1 MFFTL
6 SKIVAFIADPLVFI
20 TAFFF
25 LGLFVRAKYK
35 RRRYLLISFVLL
47 LFFSNGFIYQT
58 AFNQWGVNPVQ
69 LKKKYEY
76 GILLGGMIS
85 LNSTNEDIRF
95 GESSDRLLYTV
106 KLYTDNIIN
115 KVIITGASGSLQSEI
130 IEAEFLKSYLVKIG
144 IPETDIICET
154 KSQNTFQNAV
164 YTAELIFSKHKS
176 VPSCLLI
183 TSDFHYKRAIACF
196 KKNNLPV
203 DPYLKN
209 LKQKT
214 ISIEDYIQP
223 QSAYLYKWRILFHE
237 IIGYYT
243 YKLMGYI

>member
-1 MFFTL
+1 MFFIF

-20 TAFFF
+20 TTFFI
-25 LGLFVRAKYK
+25 LGLFVRTKHR

-58 AFNQWGVNPVQ
+58 IFNQWEVKPLQ
-69 LKKKYEY
+69 LKKKYDY

-85 LNSTNEDIRF
+85 LNSTIEDIKF

-106 KLYTDNIIN
+106 KLYNDNVIDKI
-115 KVIITGASGSLQSEI
+115 IITGASGSLQSEI
-130 IEAEFLKSYLVKIG
+130 IESEYLKSYLLKIG

-154 KSQNTFQNAV
+154 KSQNTFQNAA
-164 YTAELIFSKHKS
+164 YTADLIFSNHKLA
-176 VPSCLLI
+176 PSCLLI
-183 TSDFHYKRAIACF
+183 TSDFHYKRALACF
-196 KKNNLPV
+196 KKNNLQV
-203 DPYLKN
+203 DPYLKS

-223 QSAYLYKWRILFHE
+223 QSAYLSKWRALFHE

>member
-1 MFFTL
+1 MFFIF

-20 TAFFF
+20 TAFFI

-35 RRRYLLISFVLL
+35 RRKYLLISFVLL
-47 LFFSNGFIYQT
+47 LLFSNGFIYQT
-58 AFNQWGVNPVQ
+58 VFNQWEVKPVQ
-69 LKKKYEY
+69 LKKKYDY
-76 GILLGGMIS
+76 GVLLGGMIS
-85 LNSTNEDIRF
+85 LNSTSENIKF

-106 KLYTDNIIN
+106 KLYQDNVIN
-115 KVIITGASGSLQSEI
+115 KIIITGASGSLQSEI
-130 IEAEFLKSYLVKIG
+130 IEAEFLKLYLVKIG

-164 YTAELIFSKHKS
+164 YTAELLFSNHKS
-176 VPSCLLI
+176 TPSCLLI
-183 TSDFHYKRAIACF
+183 TSDFHYKRALACF
-196 KKNNLPV
+196 KKNNLQV

-223 QSAYLYKWRILFHE
+223 QSAYLYKWRVLLHE

-243 YKLMGYI
+243 YQVMGYI

>member
-1 MFFTL
+1 MFFIF

-20 TAFFF
+20 TAFFI
-25 LGLFVRAKYK
+25 LGLFVRTKYR

-47 LFFSNGFIYQT
+47 LFFSNGFIYQI
-58 AFNQWGVNPVQ
+58 AFKQWKVTPVQ
-69 LKKKYEY
+69 LKKKYDY

-85 LNSTNEDIRF
+85 LSSTNEDLKF

-106 KLYTDNIIN
+106 KLYQDNVIN
-115 KVIITGASGSLQSEI
+115 KIIITGASGSLQSEI
-130 IEAEFLKSYLVKIG
+130 IEAEYLKSYLVKIG

-164 YTAELIFSKHKS
+164 YTAELISVKHKS
-176 VPSCLLI
+176 APSCLLI
-183 TSDFHYKRAIACF
+183 TSDFHYRRAIACF
-196 KKNNLPV
+196 KKINLKV
-203 DPYLKN
+203 DPYLKK

-223 QSAYLYKWRILFHE
+223 QSAYLYEWRILLHE

-243 YKLMGYI
+243 YQIMGYI

>member
-25 LGLFVRAKYK
+25 LGLFVRTKYK

-58 AFNQWGVNPVQ
+58 AFNQWRVNPVQ

-85 LNSTNEDIRF
+85 LNSTNEDIKF

-106 KLYTDNIIN
+106 KLYKDNIIN
-115 KVIITGASGSLQSEI
+115 KIIITGASGSLQSAI

-144 IPETDIICET
+144 ITETDIICET
-154 KSQNTFQNAV
+154 KSQNTFQNAT
-164 YTAELIFSKHKS
+164 YTAELIFSNHKS
-176 VPSCLLI
+176 ATSCLLI
-183 TSDFHYKRAIACF
+183 TSDFHYRRAIACF
-196 KKNNLPV
+196 KKNNLQV

-223 QSAYLYKWRILFHE
+223 QSVYLYKWRILFHE

>member
-1 MFFTL
+1 LFFLL

-20 TAFFF
+20 TLFFI
-25 LGLFVRAKYK
+25 LGLFVRTKHK

-58 AFNQWGVNPVQ
+58 VFNQWEVKPVQ
-69 LKKKYEY
+69 LKKKYDY
-76 GILLGGMIS
+76 GVLLGGMIS
-85 LNSTNEDIRF
+85 LNSTSEDIKF

-106 KLYTDNIIN
+106 KLYQDKVIN
-115 KVIITGASGSLQSEI
+115 KIIITGASGSLQSEI
-130 IEAEFLKSYLVKIG
+130 IEAEFLKLYLVKIG

-154 KSQNTFQNAV
+154 KSQNTFQNAA
-164 YTAELIFSKHKS
+164 YTADLIFSNHKS
-176 VPSCLLI
+176 APSCLLI

-196 KKNNLPV
+196 KKNNLQV

-243 YKLMGYI
+243 YKFMGYI

>member
-1 MFFTL
+1 LFFIF

-20 TAFFF
+20 TAFFI

-35 RRRYLLISFVLL
+35 RRKYLLISFVLL
-47 LFFSNGFIYQT
+47 LLFSNGFIYQT
-58 AFNQWGVNPVQ
+58 VFNKWEVKPVQ
-69 LKKKYEY
+69 LKKKYDY
-76 GILLGGMIS
+76 GVLLGGMIS
-85 LNSTNEDIRF
+85 LNSTSENIKF

-106 KLYTDNIIN
+106 KLYQDNVIN
-115 KVIITGASGSLQSEI
+115 KIIITGASGSLQSEI
-130 IEAEFLKSYLVKIG
+130 IEAEFLKLYLVKIG

-164 YTAELIFSKHKS
+164 YTAELLLSNNKS
-176 VPSCLLI
+176 TPSCLLI
-183 TSDFHYKRAIACF
+183 TSDFHYKRALACF
-196 KKNNLPV
+196 KKNNLQV

-223 QSAYLYKWRILFHE
+223 QSAYLYKWRVLLHE
-237 IIGYYT
+237 IIGYCT
-243 YKLMGYI
+243 YQVMGYI

>member
-1 MFFTL
+1 MFFIF

-20 TAFFF
+20 TAFFI
-25 LGLFVRAKYK
+25 LGLFVRTKYR

-47 LFFSNGFIYQT
+47 LFFSNGFFYKIV
-58 AFNQWGVNPVQ
+58 FNQWEIKPNQ
-69 LKKKYEY
+69 RKEKYDY

-85 LNSTNEDIRF
+85 LNSTKEDIKF

-106 KLYTDNIIN
+106 QLYQDSVIN
-115 KVIITGASGSLQSEI
+115 KIIITGASGSLQSEM
-130 IEAEFLKSYLVKIG
+130 IEAEFLKAYLIKIG

-154 KSQNTFQNAV
+154 KSQNTYQNAT
-164 YTAELIFSKHKS
+164 YTAELLSVNHKS
-176 VPSCLLI
+176 TPSCLLI
-183 TSDFHYKRAIACF
+183 TSDFHYRRAIACF
-196 KKNNLPV
+196 KKNNLHV

-214 ISIEDYIQP
+214 ISIEEYIQP
-223 QSAYLYKWRILFHE
+223 QSAYLYKWRILLHE

-243 YKLMGYI
+243 YQVMGYI

>member
-1 MFFTL
+1 MFFLL

-20 TAFFF
+20 TLFFI
-25 LGLFVRAKYK
+25 LGLFVRTKHK

-58 AFNQWGVNPVQ
+58 VFNQWEVKPVQ
-69 LKKKYEY
+69 LKKKYDY
-76 GILLGGMIS
+76 GVLLGGMIS
-85 LNSTNEDIRF
+85 LNSTSEDIKF

-106 KLYTDNIIN
+106 KLYQDKVIN
-115 KVIITGASGSLQSEI
+115 KIIITGASGSLQSEI
-130 IEAEFLKSYLVKIG
+130 IEAEFLKLYLVKIG

-154 KSQNTFQNAV
+154 KSQNTFQNAA
-164 YTAELIFSKHKS
+164 YTADLIFSNHKS
-176 VPSCLLI
+176 APSCLLI

-196 KKNNLPV
+196 KKNNLQV

>member
-1 MFFTL
+1 MFFIL

-20 TAFFF
+20 TAFFI
-25 LGLFVRAKYK
+25 LGLFVRTKYR

-47 LFFSNGFIYQT
+47 LFFSNGFIYKVV
-58 AFNQWGVNPVQ
+58 FNQWEIKPNQ
-69 LKKKYEY
+69 RKEKYDY

-85 LNSTNEDIRF
+85 LNSTKEDIKF
-95 GESSDRLLYTV
+95 GESSDRLLYTAQ
-106 KLYTDNIIN
+106 LYQDSVIN
-115 KVIITGASGSLQSEI
+115 KIIITGASGSLQSEI
-130 IEAEFLKSYLVKIG
+130 IEAEFLKAYLIKIG

-154 KSQNTFQNAV
+154 KSQNTHQNAS
-164 YTAELIFSKHKS
+164 YTAELLSANHKPT
-176 VPSCLLI
+176 PSCLLI
-183 TSDFHYKRAIACF
+183 TSDFHYRRAIACF
-196 KKNNLPV
+196 KKNNLHV

-223 QSAYLYKWRILFHE
+223 QSAYLYKWRILLHE

-243 YKLMGYI
+243 YQVMGYI

>member
-1 MFFTL
+1 LFFIL

-20 TAFFF
+20 TAFFI
-25 LGLFVRAKYK
+25 LGLFVRTKYK

-58 AFNQWGVNPVQ
+58 AFNQWGVKPVQ

-85 LNSTNEDIRF
+85 LNSTLEDIKF

-106 KLYTDNIIN
+106 KLYQDNVIN
-115 KVIITGASGSLQSEI
+115 KIIITGASGSLQSEI

-176 VPSCLLI
+176 APSCLLI

-196 KKNNLPV
+196 KNNNLQV
-203 DPYLKN
+203 DPYLKK

-223 QSAYLYKWRILFHE
+223 QSAYLSKWRVLFHE

>member
-1 MFFTL
+1 MFFIL
-6 SKIVAFIADPLVFI
+6 SKIVAFIADPLVFV
-20 TAFFF
+20 TAFFI
-25 LGLFVRAKYK
+25 LGLFVRTKYR

-58 AFNQWGVNPVQ
+58 VLNQWGVTPLK
-69 LKKKYEY
+69 LKKKYDY

-85 LNSTNEDIRF
+85 LNSTEEDIKF

-106 KLYTDNIIN
+106 KLYQDSIIN
-115 KVIITGASGSLQSEI
+115 KIIITGASGSLQSEM
-130 IEAEFLKSYLVKIG
+130 IEAEYLKSYLLGIG

-154 KSQNTFQNAV
+154 RSQNTFQNAT
-164 YTAELIFSKHKS
+164 YTAKLIFSNHKS
-176 VPSCLLI
+176 APSCLLI
-183 TSDFHYKRAIACF
+183 TSDFHYRRALVCF
-196 KKNNLPV
+196 KKNNLQV
-203 DPYLKN
+203 DPYLKK

-223 QSAYLYKWRILFHE
+223 QSAYLYKWQILLHE

-243 YKLMGYI
+243 YKFMGYI